1 MFQFYVNSKN
11 ESLEKEYQSTKGF
24 FVMVSLNMV
33 IIIRILFKFKLKN
46 LLCCLLLNSEE
57 ILFKHIL

>member
-24 FVMVSLNMV
+24 FCNG
-33 IIIRILFKFKLKN
+33 IIKYGN
-46 LLCCLLLNSEE
+46 NN
-57 ILFKHIL
+57 